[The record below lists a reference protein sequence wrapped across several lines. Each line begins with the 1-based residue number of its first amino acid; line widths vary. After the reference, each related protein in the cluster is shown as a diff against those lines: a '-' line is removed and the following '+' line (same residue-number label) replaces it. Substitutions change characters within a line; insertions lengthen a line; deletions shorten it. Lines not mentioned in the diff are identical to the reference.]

1 MVEFISLAVGIYQQ
15 LENGSEPAHFPENM
29 LPIFKQ
35 FKNAYDSKDIT
46 KLGKLISKHYKGT
59 LLDLKTKQEFTKF
72 FGGMF
77 ERVPR
82 FLNLNLSIT
91 IYQITENQQ
100 DLFEAVIDFKTNMK
114 FTIIPLPFTDYDS
127 GRVCI
132 TLKPEG
138 EYRIW
143 QITRIDSV

>member
-35 FKNAYDSKDIT
+35 FKNAYDSKD
-46 KLGKLISKHYKGT
+46 S
-59 LLDLKTKQEFTKF
+59 D
-72 FGGMF
+72 
-77 ERVPR
+77 
-82 FLNLNLSIT
+82 
-91 IYQITENQQ
+91 
-100 DLFEAVIDFKTNMK
+100 
-114 FTIIPLPFTDYDS
+114 
-127 GRVCI
+127 RVCI

-143 QITRIDSV
+143 QVLRIDSI